1 MNRDLNSLVASRL
14 RRCNRL
20 AHHEPI
26 ELSCRTRV
34 GAPVAGGASLAVYG
48 SRIFAL
54 LDEALAEARVAAAP
68 DAGRVRL
75 AAVTTAAEQLLP
87 ELLGGFRRAAPR
99 IDVELEVANKDQV
112 GEPLARW
119 ECDLVLAGRPPQGS
133 HSRSHAIRPNDVVIV
148 AQPGRTYGPDGLA
161 SATWPLREAGSGTR
175 DTTEFI
181 FSELGIKPPALTIG
195 SNGAIRVRVVH
206 ANAHLL
212 LAQTFEAELRFR
224 VSLGEAAAR
233 LKPHGFLRVHRSY
246 LVNPEHVVE
255 VTPFFGGSYVLR
267 LDDKARTEVS
277 VSRGSFP
284 VVKRAFGP

>member
-34 GAPVAGGASLAVYG
+34 GAPVAGGASFAVYG

-181 FSELGIKPPALTIG
+181 FSELGIAPPALTVG

-212 LAQTFEAELRFR
+212 LAQTFESNCDSAYR
-224 VSLGEAAAR
+224 SAR
-233 LKPHGFLRVHRSY
+233 LPRDW
-246 LVNPEHVVE
+246 NPMASCKFIVAISSIPS
-255 VTPFFGGSYVLR
+255 TS
-267 LDDKARTEVS
+267 
-277 VSRGSFP
+277 SR
-284 VVKRAFGP
+284 